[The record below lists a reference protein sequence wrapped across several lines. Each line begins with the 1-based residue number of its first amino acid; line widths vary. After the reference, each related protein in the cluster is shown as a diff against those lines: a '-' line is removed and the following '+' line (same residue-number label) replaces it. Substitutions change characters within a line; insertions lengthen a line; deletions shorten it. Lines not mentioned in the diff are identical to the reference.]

1 MKINEYIDHTIL
13 KPEASE
19 AQIINL
25 CKEAKEY
32 TFKSVCVNP
41 YYVPLVSQELK
52 KSKVKTCAVIG
63 FPLGATNSEIKS
75 FETHMLV
82 FSGAQEIDM
91 VINIAA
97 LKDKRYDVVEEEIWA
112 VTAAAKDKA
121 IVKVIIECCL
131 LTDEEKVKAC
141 ELSLKAGAGFV
152 KTSTGFS
159 TGGATINDV
168 KLMCSIVGD
177 RAGVKAS
184 GGIRDYETAMAMITA
199 GATRIGT
206 SSGVEIMKQAKIS
219 KQNLL

>member
-19 AQIINL
+19 SQIINL

-32 TFKSVCVNP
+32 AFKSVCVNP
-41 YYVPLVSQELK
+41 YYVPLVSKELK

-75 FETHMLV
+75 FETHILI

-97 LKDKRYDVVEEEIWA
+97 LKDKLYDVVEEEIWA

-168 KLMCSIVGD
+168 KLMRSVVGD

-219 KQNLL
+219 KQNIL

>member
-1 MKINEYIDHTIL
+1 
-13 KPEASE
+13 
-19 AQIINL
+19 
-25 CKEAKEY
+25 
-32 TFKSVCVNP
+32 
-41 YYVPLVSQELK
+41 
-52 KSKVKTCAVIG
+52 
-63 FPLGATNSEIKS
+63 
-75 FETHMLV
+75 MLV

-168 KLMCSIVGD
+168 KLMRSIVGD
-177 RAGVKAS
+177 KAGVKAS

-219 KQNLL
+219 KTKHFIKRGTGFQRNILKVHAFEIEMLLLVTTAPRGDSRAVVQESSCCIPYRIFYRLHFV